1 MKAWWRRVRPRV
13 LSGPVAALVRLIG
26 LTLRIK
32 TINEETFENIQG
44 GKILC
49 GWHGRSS
56 IAGAKYR
63 DRGFWV
69 IISLSKDGE
78 IQNNIF
84 LKLGFKTIR
93 GSTGRGGERALVES
107 IKALRQGGT
116 MAMTPDGPRGPSG
129 VCQGGVMLMAK
140 KSGCALVPVGISS
153 KPRILLKKAW
163 DRHMIP
169 VAFGKSMMVFGE
181 PYYVPKDASDE
192 VIEAI
197 RLKLQ
202 EDMHTLQEEAERRL
216 GQPITPRPDLGVN
229 G

>member
-13 LSGPVAALVRLIG
+13 LSGLAYGLVRFIG
-26 LTLRIK
+26 MTLRIG
-32 TINEETFENIQG
+32 TVDEEKFEGVQG

-63 DRGFWV
+63 KRGFWV

-78 IQNNIF
+78 IQNHIF
-84 LKLGFKTIR
+84 LRLGFKTIR
-93 GSTGRGGERALVES
+93 GSSGRGGERALVES
-107 IKALRQGGT
+107 IRVLKQGGT
-116 MAMTPDGPRGPSG
+116 MAITPDGPRGPIG
-129 VCQGGVMLMAK
+129 VVQGGIMAMAR

-153 KPRILLKKAW
+153 KPRVLLKSW

-169 VAFGKSMMVFGE
+169 LPFGKSLMVFGD
-181 PYYVPKDASDE
+181 PYYVPKDADE
-192 VIEAI
+192 EQVEAI

-202 EDMHTLQEEAERRL
+202 ADINRLDREAERRL
-216 GQPITPRPDLGVN
+216 GQSPPETALGK
-229 G
+229 